1 MKLCALDRKT
11 LENCACGRITSFN
24 NFKTLKVKRI
34 FSFSSSQEF
43 KYSFVSKCSSKTLL
57 KRKKTWDK
65 HYGKT
70 QAFNLSGPFEG
81 NWYEWVGFLTTI
93 SLWATAWTSGKAPSG
108 RWIAINHPTESHTRS
123 SSILT
128 PANCWALQK
137 TLITK
142 AVNLKKVNKKAHS
155 LNFY

>member
-11 LENCACGRITSFN
+11 LENCACGRITFFN
-24 NFKTLKVKRI
+24 NFNILKVKRI

-43 KYSFVSKCSSKTLL
+43 SYSFVSKCSSKTLL
-57 KRKKTWDK
+57 KRKKRGINTTAK
-65 HYGKT
+65 RK
-70 QAFNLSGPFEG
+70 LSIYLVLLKEIDMS
-81 NWYEWVGFLTTI
+81 ELVFLTTI
-93 SLWATAWTSGKAPSG
+93 HVLLTRWTSDKAPSG